1 MANYFNNFP
10 KTVYSLNDSISL
22 DRITNLMACFSF
34 DESLTENSILYY
46 EYVVPDGET
55 PEILAYKLYGS
66 SEDHWIILKL
76 NGIMDVKKDWPLDQR
91 SLSVAIN
98 DKYANNGVLVS
109 QTGYQWAFNNTHSY
123 YKIETRTLVTSGEKL
138 TDTIQVD
145 ANTFANITTS
155 SVQYTLPDNNVLK
168 IDTTRSAK
176 TYYEYEVELN
186 DNKRNVKILKEEYGA
201 VVKDEFIRVIN
212 V

>member
-186 DNKRNVKILKEEYGA
+186 DNKRNVKILKEEYVA